1 MKPFAIIYIFL
12 FFPAFLMA
20 SVSSN
25 PFLRPGSSKQPPPPP
40 KSVPPPPIKITNAE
54 KEVEFRGYFILNG
67 DPFFCIFNKKSGH
80 AEWLAVS
87 ESTFESYLIKE
98 FDLESEKLTLSFEG
112 QSFLLSLMN
121 SKASGSAGAPTQV
134 SRSTN
139 ATPSGSTASRQVTR
153 FMPPRPKTTPT
164 LPDWLSK
171 KRELAKTPTSQPFS
185 GFYPGAVPR
194 RTPPA
199 PFFPGLPKPGNGVSS
214 SIPSSADSLQTNF
227 VDKGSSS
234 TTTDLQTTTPVET
247 SDSTVESGTALSPVS
262 GPDTSLNNEESFSLE
277 NLPPP
282 PPPPNILPPSP
293 PPDIEPS
300 RDE

>member
-1 MKPFAIIYIFL
+1 MKPFAIIHIFL
-12 FFPAFLMA
+12 LTSPILV
-20 SVSSN
+20 SGVSSN

-40 KSVPPPPIKITNAE
+40 KSVPPPPVKITNVQ

-98 FDLESEKLTLSFEG
+98 FDLENEKLTLSFEG
-112 QSFLLSLMN
+112 QSFSLSLMD
-121 SKASGSAGAPTQV
+121 SKASGSAGKPSQL
-134 SRSTN
+134 SRATN
-139 ATPSGSTASRQVTR
+139 ATPSVSPPSRQVTR

-171 KRELAKTPTSQPFS
+171 KRELSKKTTLPSFPS
-185 GFYPGAVPR
+185 SYPGAVPR
-194 RTPPA
+194 RNPSG
-199 PFFPGLPKPGNGVSS
+199 PFFPGLPTPGNGGTI

-227 VDKGSSS
+227 GDKVPSSMS
-234 TTTDLQTTTPVET
+234 IDSQRTTSAEG
-247 SDSTVESGTALSPVS
+247 SDSTVDSVATVSPVRATENS
-262 GPDTSLNNEESFSLE
+262 VIKEESLSLE

-293 PPDIEPS
+293 PPDIQPS

>member
-1 MKPFAIIYIFL
+1 MKPLAIIYIYL
-12 FFPAFLMA
+12 LLPAFLVA
-20 SVSSN
+20 GVSSN

-40 KSVPPPPIKITNAE
+40 KSVPPPPVKITNAE

-67 DPFFCIFNKKSGH
+67 EPFFCIFNKKSGH

-87 ESTFESYLIKE
+87 ESTFESYLIKD

-112 QSFLLSLMN
+112 QSFSLSLMD
-121 SKASGSAGAPTQV
+121 SKASGNAGKPSQV

-139 ATPSGSTASRQVTR
+139 ATPSGSPPARQVTR

-171 KRELAKTPTSQPFS
+171 KRELSKQTTLRPFPGS
-185 GFYPGAVPR
+185 YPGSVPR
-194 RTPPA
+194 RTPSG
-199 PFFPGLPKPGNGVSS
+199 PFFPGLPTLGNGVTST
-214 SIPSSADSLQTNF
+214 IPSSADSLQPNF
-227 VDKGSSS
+227 VEKGPSSRS
-234 TTTDLQTTTPVET
+234 TDPQKTISAEESYSTVQSVATVSPVNATET
-247 SDSTVESGTALSPVS
+247 SVI
-262 GPDTSLNNEESFSLE
+262 NEESISLE

-293 PPDIEPS
+293 PPDIQPS

>member
-1 MKPFAIIYIFL
+1 MKPFAIINIFL
-12 FFPAFLMA
+12 LCPFFLMA
-20 SVSSN
+20 GVSSN
-25 PFLRPGSSKQPPPPP
+25 PFLRPGSSRQPPPPP
-40 KSVPPPPIKITNAE
+40 KSVPPPPVKITNAE

-87 ESTFESYLIKE
+87 ESTFESYLVKE
-98 FDLESEKLTLSFEG
+98 FDLENEKLTLSFEG
-112 QSFLLSLMN
+112 HSFLLPLVD
-121 SKASGSAGAPTQV
+121 SKASASAGAPSQA
-134 SRSTN
+134 SKSTN
-139 ATPSGSTASRQVTR
+139 ATASGSKPSTQVTR

-171 KRELAKTPTSQPFS
+171 KRELAKTPISQPFS
-185 GFYPGAVPR
+185 GSYPGAVPR
-194 RTPPA
+194 RIPPA
-199 PFFPGLPKPGNGVSS
+199 PFFPGLPTPGNGVTS
-214 SIPSSADSLQTNF
+214 SIPSSPGSLQTTF
-227 VDKGSSS
+227 GDRGSSS
-234 TTTDLQTTTPVET
+234 TSTNPQNTTPVKR
-247 SDSTVESGTALSPVS
+247 SDAAVESVTTLSPASATDITV
-262 GPDTSLNNEESFSLE
+262 DNEESLSLE

>member
-1 MKPFAIIYIFL
+1 MKPFAIINIFL
-12 FFPAFLMA
+12 FIPIFL
-20 SVSSN
+20 VTGVTSN
-25 PFLRPGSSKQPPPPP
+25 PFLRPGSSRQPPPPP
-40 KSVPPPPIKITNAE
+40 TSVPPPPVKITNAE

-87 ESTFESYLIKE
+87 ESTFESYLVKE
-98 FDLESEKLTLSFEG
+98 FDLENEKLTLSFEG
-112 QSFLLSLMN
+112 HSFLLSLVD
-121 SKASGSAGAPTQV
+121 SKVSGSAGAPSQV
-134 SRSTN
+134 SKSTN
-139 ATPSGSTASRQVTR
+139 ATPSGSKPSRQVTR

-171 KRELAKTPTSQPFS
+171 KRELAKTPISRPFS
-185 GFYPGAVPR
+185 GSYPGAVPR
-194 RTPPA
+194 RTSPA
-199 PFFPGLPKPGNGVSS
+199 PFFPGLPTAGNGVTR
-214 SIPSSADSLQTNF
+214 SIPSSSGSLQTTF
-227 VDKGSSS
+227 GDRGSSS
-234 TTTDLQTTTPVET
+234 TSADPQTTTPARRI
-247 SDSTVESGTALSPVS
+247 DSAVESVT
-262 GPDTSLNNEESFSLE
+262 TLNPASATGITVDNEESLSLE